1 VSDPA
6 IRGERPRVLM
16 LLENNPYPA
25 DFRVRQEA
33 VALVSAGYDVTVLC
47 PRRGGQPRE
56 EVVEGVRVVRFPG
69 TFSELEG
76 GGLVS
81 YVAEWGAATL
91 LMLGESLRLARRG
104 RFALVHMHNPPETLS
119 LIGAVHKLL
128 GSRVIFD
135 QHDLSPEMYRAR
147 PGEPNP
153 LLYRALVA
161 FERFSY
167 RISDHVIATNESYKQ
182 IQMTRGGVPESR
194 ITVVRNGP
202 DLKRLQPVD
211 PDPALR
217 PDGRSII
224 AYVGIMGAQDGVD
237 HLLRAVDHIV
247 HRHGRQD
254 VLCVLMGSGDALEEL
269 QALTAELRLQDHV
282 RFTGFLDHAEL
293 SRWLS
298 ASDVCVVPDPPN
310 PYNDRSTMVKLM
322 DYMTFAKPIVAFDLP
337 ENRVT
342 AQEAAVYVPGDSDE
356 ALGDEIVALLDDPE
370 RRERLGRAG
379 RERVEREIAWQYS
392 VPPLLAAYRA
402 ALDGEP

>member
-1 VSDPA
+1 VSSPPLP
-6 IRGERPRVLM
+6 GERPRVLM

-33 VALVSAGYDVTVLC
+33 IALVTAGYDVTVLC
-47 PRRGGQPRE
+47 PRRAGQPRE
-56 EVVEGVRVVRFPG
+56 EVVEGVRVRRFPG

-81 YVAEWGAATL
+81 YAAEWGAATV
-91 LMLGESLRLARRG
+91 LMLGESLLLARRG
-104 RFALVHMHNPPETLS
+104 RFALVHLHNPPETLS
-119 LIGAVHKLL
+119 IIGAVHKLL

-147 PGEPNP
+147 PGQPNP

-161 FERFSY
+161 LERFSY
-167 RISDHVIATNESYKQ
+167 RISDHVIATNESYKR

-202 DLKRLQPVD
+202 DLNLLQPME
-211 PDPALR
+211 PDPELR
-217 PDGRSII
+217 PEGRSLI

-247 HRHGRQD
+247 HQRGRTD

-269 QALTAELRLQDHV
+269 RVLARELRITEHV
-282 RFTGFLDHAEL
+282 RFTGFLGHADL

-298 ASDVCVVPDPPN
+298 AADVCVVPDPPN

-337 ENRVT
+337 EHRVT
-342 AQEAAVYVPGDSDE
+342 ARDAAVYVPGESDA

-392 VPPLLAAYRA
+392 VPGLLAAYRA
-402 ALDGEP
+402 ALDGAP